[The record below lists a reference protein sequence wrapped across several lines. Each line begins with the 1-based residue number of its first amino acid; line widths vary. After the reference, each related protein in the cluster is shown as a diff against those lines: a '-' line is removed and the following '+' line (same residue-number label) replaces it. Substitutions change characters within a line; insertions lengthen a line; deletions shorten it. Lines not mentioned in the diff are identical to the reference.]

1 MPKLENK
8 RFNFSKLL
16 QSYLAESISL
26 RISSPKNS
34 LNWRVNVINT
44 SLFSSPK
51 RVNTLFLAYLNAQ
64 SWVQQMLYPF
74 QLTEFVFPFYLNK
87 LRRAQ

>member
-8 RFNFSKLL
+8 RFNFLKLL
-16 QSYLAESISL
+16 QIYLAASMSL
-26 RISSPKNS
+26 RIYSPKNS

-51 RVNTLFLAYLNAQ
+51 RVNTLFSSMFKRAIIGSANA
-64 SWVQQMLYPF
+64 LPF
-74 QLTEFVFPFYLNK
+74 SVN
-87 LRRAQ
+87 